1 MPLWLMFAVSVL
13 VEHGESPEGQR
24 PGSGAV
30 NCHLPKPPVAERRTG
45 NQIWPLAEGTGE
57 HHSAIADISTRQE
70 QRSRGKAPLTGTT
83 GLGMHRLSP
92 SGPPEACGASNPSL

>member
-1 MPLWLMFAVSVL
+1 
-13 VEHGESPEGQR
+13 
-24 PGSGAV
+24 
-30 NCHLPKPPVAERRTG
+30 
-45 NQIWPLAEGTGE
+45 LAEGTGE